1 MAAKN
6 SNDGRG
12 GLPGIAWPRG
22 PLKQARWQA
31 PALVALAFL
40 IALGTN
46 QWRSD
51 GIALVGAWS
60 ANARFSDAA
69 GDSLVIGVEE
79 AQRLFQ
85 QDAALFVDA
94 RPQSQYAD
102 GHIRGAL
109 SLPWHEVDRY
119 YVEAAER
126 LEGAAMIITYCDG
139 ESCDLSHELALFL
152 KEMGFEN
159 VRVLVDGW
167 SVWQQAGLPLQMG
180 D

>member
-1 MAAKN
+1 
-6 SNDGRG
+6 
-12 GLPGIAWPRG
+12 
-22 PLKQARWQA
+22 LKQARWQV
-31 PALVALAFL
+31 PALVILALLA
-40 IALGTN
+40 ALGTN

-51 GIALVGAWS
+51 RLALVGSWS
-60 ANARFSDAA
+60 AAERFSEAA
-69 GDSLVIGVEE
+69 GDNLVIGLEE

-85 QDAALFVDA
+85 QDAAIFLDA
-94 RPQSQYAD
+94 RPQSQYAE

-109 SLPWHEVDRY
+109 SLPWQDVDRY
-119 YVEAAER
+119 FIQTAER
-126 LEGAAMIITYCDG
+126 LEDAAMIITYCDG

-180 D
+180 E